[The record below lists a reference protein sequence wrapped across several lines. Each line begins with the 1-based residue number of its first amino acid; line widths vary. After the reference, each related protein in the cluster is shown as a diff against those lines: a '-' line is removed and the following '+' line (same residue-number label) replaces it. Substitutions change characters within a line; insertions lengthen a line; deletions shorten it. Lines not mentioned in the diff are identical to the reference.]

1 MVSYSDFIARTTS
14 DKILL
19 IEIDVGQKQ
28 QLWYNDRAWVWAC
41 RWRIAE
47 DIKDIGDGNIGD
59 GNIGAGM
66 LKNFIKIGSCFGGG
80 EVYTEQVDYADV
92 VTTEKSWYYDGN
104 NFILYIHCVDND
116 EPQIHYPIIGMIIG
130 ISNKG
135 GYYDGLFYEPRLK
148 EVMTIDKSKDSLYYG
163 IIRYDGGSMSFR
175 NNDGF
180 FDGIL
185 DNIIAGQPIRGK
197 FGGDDLA
204 YGDFEDVFTCYIE
217 NAFLD
222 VDEFNVSVID
232 NRKKLSLKLPI
243 NKFKKGTGGF
253 PEYQYLDDD
262 DIGKDIPLG
271 YGEIYHAPVICVNKT
286 QTGTPGRIFKVCDTS
301 MHNGIEDVI
310 AFYKKVDDGYT
321 TVAFTEQLADGTVT
335 ITDVAWKAD
344 GGDKKK
350 YVCDY
355 KGVKTGA
362 TYLQNPL
369 DIIADIFTVFLSVVY
384 NDTNYNTTEW
394 VIATAHEMSDNIGLF
409 LGKQKRIDDII
420 EMISNGLGN
429 FIVQDDTKFTFRIFD
444 EDKAITATVDKEE
457 MLQSGGLP
465 QINWDGAEFL
475 SSANIGYK
483 RDWSKNT
490 YRWYLKDDLRN
501 KIYSEYKR
509 YSDEDFETLLTN
521 ETDAIKRAEHMM
533 NLYQIIPPIY
543 DITTKTQ
550 YIQTEIMDMMN
561 FQVNRISDAEDKYV
575 KVEIVN
581 LSKNLLDNL
590 MSLSGRY
597 IEDA

>member
-1 MVSYSDFIARTTS
+1 MGYADFIKKTTS

-19 IEIDVGQKQ
+19 IEMDLGRNQ

-41 RWRIAE
+41 RWRISE
-47 DIKDIGDGNIGD
+47 FIKNIGDGNIGD
-59 GNIGAGM
+59 ENIGAGM
-66 LKNFIKIGSCFGGG
+66 LKDFIKIGSCFGDG
-80 EVYTEQVDYADV
+80 EVYVEQVDYANV
-92 VTTEKSWYYDGN
+92 ITTEKSWWYDSD
-104 NFILYIHCVDND
+104 NFIFYIHCVDND
-116 EPQIHYPIIGMIIG
+116 EPQIHYPIIGMIMG

-163 IIRYDGGSMSFR
+163 IIRYDGGEMSFR

-180 FDGIL
+180 FDNIL
-185 DNIIAGQPIRGK
+185 NSIIAGQPIRGK
-197 FGGDDLA
+197 FGGNDLA
-204 YGDFEDVFTCYIE
+204 YADFEDVFTCYID
-217 NAFLD
+217 NASLD
-222 VDEFNVSVID
+222 VDEFNVSVVD

-243 NKFKKGTGGF
+243 NKFGLEEF
-253 PEYQYLDDD
+253 PYLDPDD
-262 DIGKDIPLG
+262 VGKDIPLG
-271 YGEIYHAPVICVNKT
+271 YGEIYHAPVICINKM
-286 QTGTPGRIFKVCDTS
+286 QTGTPDRIFKICDTS
-301 MHNGIEDVI
+301 KHDGIEDVV

-321 TVAFTEQLADGTVT
+321 AVVFTEQLTDGTVT
-335 ITDVAWKAD
+335 ITDAAWKAD
-344 GGDKKK
+344 GGEKKK

-369 DIIADIFTVFLSVVY
+369 DIIKDILAIFLSIVY
-384 NDTNYNTTEW
+384 NATNYNTAEW
-394 VIATAHEMSDNIGLF
+394 VISTAHEMSNNIGLF
-409 LGKQKRIDDII
+409 LEKQKRIDDII
-420 EMISNGLGN
+420 EEISNGLGN
-429 FIVQDDTKFTFRIFD
+429 FIVQDDSKYTFRIFD
-444 EDKAITATVDKEE
+444 ENRAITGTIDKEE

-465 QINWDGAEFL
+465 QINWDGVEFL

-490 YRWYLKDDLRN
+490 YRWYLKDNLRN
-501 KIYSEYKR
+501 RIYSEYKR

-521 ETDAIKRAEHMM
+521 EADAIKRAEHMM

-543 DITTKTQ
+543 DVTTKTQ
-550 YIQTEIMDMMN
+550 YIQAEIMDMMN
-561 FQVNRISDAEDKYV
+561 FQVNRISDTAAEDKYV

-581 LSKNLLDNL
+581 LSKNLLDDL